1 MGFLAGFLFG
11 LFFFIAFGAYRAL
24 SDPEW
29 DDSNITNFLRL
40 LAHVFLHPGDFG
52 KVYYVTDEMIHD
64 MRWSADITPKQP
76 FWYINQDELSEVV
89 KTRP

>member
-1 MGFLAGFLFG
+1 MGFIAGFLFG
-11 LFFFIAFGAYRAL
+11 IFFFIAFGAYRAL

-29 DDSNITNFLRL
+29 DSSNATNFLRL

-52 KVYYVTDEMIHD
+52 RMYYRGKGDKIGK
-64 MRWSADITPKQP
+64 RP
-76 FWYINQDELSEVV
+76 FWYLDKDELSEVV

>member
-11 LFFFIAFGAYRAL
+11 ILFFIGYGAKRAL
-24 SDPEW
+24 SDSAW

-40 LAHVFLHPGDFG
+40 LTHVFLHPGDFG
-52 KVYYVTDEMIHD
+52 KMYYVSKEGEIGE
-64 MRWSADITPKQP
+64 RP
-76 FWYINQDELSEVV
+76 FWYINKDELSEVV